1 MIKILYSILLGAIIA
16 LFIGLGIE
24 VFYPGEKAPE
34 YPAALQYST
43 DKTGTA
49 LATIEAQRNYDQIQ
63 KAYQER
69 DGKHNRN
76 VSIIALSASIIL
88 MVTSLLIVDKVV
100 IFSDG
105 ILLGSLFTLIYGII
119 RGMMTEDVKFR
130 FIIVTVG
137 MLFALVLGWF
147 KFEKRKEEI
156 KK

>member
-1 MIKILYSILLGAIIA
+1 MIKVLYSILLGAIVA

-34 YPAALQYST
+34 TPAALQYSV

-49 LATIEAQRNYDQIQ
+49 PATIEAQKEFDQIQ
-63 KAYQER
+63 KAYNER
-69 DGKHNRN
+69 AAKHSRN
-76 VSIIALSASIIL
+76 VSIVALSASILL
-88 MVTSLLIVDKVV
+88 MIISLLIVDKIIV
-100 IFSDG
+100 FSNG

-137 MLFALVLGWF
+137 MLFALALGWF
-147 KFEKRKEEI
+147 KFEKAKDA